1 MMGLG
6 VALDEDDPDTLMPR
20 PPVVT
25 IMGHVDHGKTS
36 LLDAIRNTRVTAG
49 EAGGITQH
57 IAAYQAEHEGSTITF
72 IDTPGHAAFTDMR
85 ERGANTADMIILVVA
100 ADDSVKQQTADSIAC
115 ARQAE
120 VPLIVAVNKID
131 LEAADPNRVL
141 ADLAGYEILTED
153 LGGEVLCSQI
163 SAKEGTGLDDLLS
176 KVMLQAEVLD
186 LKANPDR
193 DAHGVVLEA
202 RVEKG
207 LGTVATT
214 LIQRGTVRVGDSF
227 VAGEAAGKVRAL
239 IGFDGKTR
247 YKEAGPS
254 TPVSIVGM
262 NGVPAA
268 GDLFVVAEDEQT
280 ARELAESRT
289 RCVSYMCY
297 EDLRSYAPINVRKS
311 GCLQNRS
318 REEGDIVPVWPHAV
332 SPGHLRGRTE
342 GTPRDLRRSQGRRA
356 GLGRGPCAV
365 AEGPQAR
372 ERGSRGCD
380 QGSDQ
385 RERRRHEERHCR
397 GQRHARHDRHC
408 IQHGRERGGDGGCEG
423 TRCPDRVLQRC
434 VSATCDTFCLVE
446 LTAYDVSQV

>member
-1 MMGLG
+1 MSLEVWFVIEIFGYSLVNNSLICTLLSDEEWEDSMMGSGL
-6 VALDEDDPDTLMPR
+6 ALDEDDPDTLMPR

-57 IAAYQAEHEGSTITF
+57 IAAYQADHEGDTITF

-115 ARQAE
+115 ARQAG

-131 LEAADPNRVL
+131 LETADPNRVL

-176 KVMLQAEVLD
+176 KVMLQSELLD
-186 LKANPDR
+186 LQANPDR
-193 DAHGVVLEA
+193 DAQGVVLEA

-227 VAGEAAGKVRAL
+227 VAGEANGKVRAL

-254 TPVSIVGM
+254 TPVSIVGI
-262 NGVPAA
+262 NGVPEA

-280 ARELAESRT
+280 ARELAAARARYVPYVCHEIS
-289 RCVSYMCY
+289 
-297 EDLRSYAPINVRKS
+297 DLMPPINVRKPGS
-311 GCLQNRS
+311 FQNRS
-318 REEGDIVPVWPHAV
+318 REEGVIVPVWPHAV
-332 SPGHLRGRTE
+332 SRRHLRGWTE
-342 GTPRDLRRSQGRRA
+342 GTP
-356 GLGRGPCAV
+356 
-365 AEGPQAR
+365 
-372 ERGSRGCD
+372 
-380 QGSDQ
+380 
-385 RERRRHEERHCR
+385 
-397 GQRHARHDRHC
+397 
-408 IQHGRERGGDGGCEG
+408 
-423 TRCPDRVLQRC
+423 
-434 VSATCDTFCLVE
+434 
-446 LTAYDVSQV
+446 